1 MGVRSD
7 TCVVGV
13 GAIFIA
19 TLAAEKLPRPEEPPR
34 GQADLLALA
43 IEPVIAFIVMC
54 SILIRKKL
62 APLKEQNC
70 LPFFLDGLSIP
81 FFSLGRRVHSVTM
94 TRTLSL
100 RSRHEPEW
108 ATQTR
113 KVTRPEDIVINR
125 DHEPGP
131 SPPTEKEIE
140 EGRAG
145 TSSSD
150 IDTAKAAE
158 RTLDYE
164 CEEKGELIR
173 KWREG
178 RHLIVEHHSKA
189 PGAEV
194 SQILDSLPVHLTIPA
209 RYKLRSF
216 ITPLRGPFQIS
227 KKRSISSQR
236 RHIPSEMKSSITC
249 TPFLAPRPM
258 TRSSNRLRSL

>member
-1 MGVRSD
+1 
-7 TCVVGV
+7 VGV

-19 TLAAEKLPRPEEPPR
+19 TLAAEKLPHPEEPPR
-34 GQADLLALA
+34 SQADYLAVA
-43 IEPVIAFIVMC
+43 IEPVVAFIVMC

-62 APLKEQNC
+62 ALLKEQNS
-70 LPFFLDGLSIP
+70 LPFLLDGLSIP

-100 RSRHEPEW
+100 RGRHEPEW

-140 EGRAG
+140 EGRVRA
-145 TSSSD
+145 SSSD
-150 IDTAKAAE
+150 IDTAKTAE
-158 RTLDYE
+158 QTLDYE
-164 CEEKGELIR
+164 CEEKGELVR

-178 RHLIVEHHSKA
+178 RHLVIEHHSKE

-194 SQILDSLPVHLTIPA
+194 SQILDALPVHLMVPA
-209 RYKLRSF
+209 RCKLRSF
-216 ITPLRGPFQIS
+216 ITPSRGPSQIS

-236 RHIPSEMKSSITC
+236 HHIPSEMKSSSTC
-249 TPFLAPRPM
+249 TPSLAPRPP